1 MKPSFRLACAFALS
15 STLLVQTGFAEEK
28 TVRIFNWIEYM
39 PQDVL
44 DDFQKETGIHPIYDV
59 FDNVETL
66 ESKLLTG
73 NSGYDVVF
81 PGTANLGKLIKV
93 GALEKLD
100 RSELSNWSHLDP
112 DFMKNLEA
120 VGDTGNQYAVPYMW
134 GTTLI
139 GYNEDK
145 VKAVLGNDVK
155 IDSWS
160 IVFNPEYMAKL
171 QQCGV
176 GFLDASSEILPI
188 ALDYLKLDPN
198 STNKADYKQATAL
211 IQGIRP
217 YVRYFDSSKYGMDL
231 ANGDICMAVGW
242 SGGVV
247 LADKIAH
254 AAGNGITIKM
264 SIPKEGAPMWSDV
277 MSIAANAQHKS
288 EAHAFI
294 NFILRP
300 DIIARI
306 SNAVGYPNPNVD
318 ATALVDASIRN
329 NPNMYVS
336 DEVKQTLFPL
346 KAVPDAIERVRT
358 RAWTTVKTGL

>member
-1 MKPSFRLACAFALS
+1 MKRYSRLACAVALCS
-15 STLLVQTGFAEEK
+15 AFLAQTGFAEEK
-28 TVRIFNWIEYM
+28 TVRIFNWLEYM

-44 DDFQKETGIHPIYDV
+44 NDFEKETGIHPIYDV

-81 PGTANLGKLIKV
+81 PGTADIAKLIKV

-100 RSELSNWSHLDP
+100 RSQLTNWSHLDP
-112 DFMKNLEA
+112 DFMKSLEA
-120 VGDTGNQYAVPYMW
+120 VGDTGNEYAVPYMW

-139 GYNEDK
+139 GYNADK
-145 VKAVLGNDVK
+145 VKAVLGEDVK
-155 IDSWS
+155 IDSWN
-160 IVFNPEYMAKL
+160 IIFNPEYMAKL

-176 GFLDASSEILPI
+176 GLLDASSEILPI
-188 ALDYLKLDPN
+188 ALDYLQLDPN
-198 STNKADYKQATAL
+198 SQNKADYKKAVEL
-211 IQGIRP
+211 MQGVRP
-217 YVRYFDSSKYGMDL
+217 YIRYFDSSKYGMDL
-231 ANGDICMAVGW
+231 ANGDICLAVGW

-247 LADKIAH
+247 LADKIAK
-254 AAGNGITIKM
+254 AAGNGLNIQM

-277 MSIAANAQHKS
+277 MSIAANAQHPA

-318 ATALVDASIRN
+318 ATALVNEAIRN

-336 DEVKQTLFPL
+336 DEVKKTLFPL

-358 RAWTTVKTGL
+358 RAWTTIKTGL